1 MSKVLT
7 EGMSVVS
14 PGVESPPGEQS
25 SIAAVYNH
33 VRDQVIYSMVNGD
46 WSTNDLI
53 AWLNLRADRA
63 KNSDAPHYLT
73 PAELRL
79 LYRLW
84 DEGYVHDGKNTAAL
98 YLRDKSEIRTGRT
111 LVKYGY
117 IIRNPTAAVL
127 VRVTEAGVRRLQG
140 VKAPP
145 RDASNE
151 RADLL
156 KSLKKG
162 MMRPSE
168 IKSKSALKDLIAAG
182 HADYFGVGRTRYV
195 RLTEAGKAQ
204 P

>member
-1 MSKVLT
+1 MSKVIT
-7 EGMSVVS
+7 EEETS
-14 PGVESPPGEQS
+14 PNQ
-25 SIAAVYNH
+25 
-33 VRDQVIYSMVNGD
+33 
-46 WSTNDLI
+46 
-53 AWLNLRADRA
+53 
-63 KNSDAPHYLT
+63 YLT

-98 YLRDKSEIRTGRT
+98 YLSDKSEIRTART

-117 IIRNPTAAVL
+117 VIRNPTAAAF

-145 RDASNE
+145 RDASAE

-156 KSLKKG
+156 KSLKNG

-168 IKSKSALKDLIAAG
+168 IKSKAALRDLIAAG
-182 HADYFGVGRTRYV
+182 HAEKWVLGGKLYV